1 VLDAFHDSD
10 GLDRTVNV
18 AEALAAM
25 IALNRT
31 LLDQATAIAKAREGI
46 EAINVRQIGD
56 CRAYRAG
63 AGWAKGKALAILAQ
77 IDAPARAD
85 EGVKRD
91 DCFDCDQ
98 GPCFMNCGPVK
109 P

>member
-1 VLDAFHDSD
+1 
-10 GLDRTVNV
+10 
-18 AEALAAM
+18 M

-77 IDAPARAD
+77 ITPRPAPMRGLSGTTVSIATKAPAS
-85 EGVKRD
+85 
-91 DCFDCDQ
+91 
-98 GPCFMNCGPVK
+98 
-109 P
+109 